1 MRAVATSSSALPRQ
15 ALLYVLV
22 GLAQLVLDTAVFVAS
37 TSLGAPVPAGNLA
50 GRIAGA
56 CLGFWLNGRW
66 TFAADGR
73 ARLQGRHLA
82 RFLVAWTLLTIVSTV
97 AVAQVAALAG
107 LQWSW
112 IAKPF
117 VEAVLALAG
126 FFVMRLFVYR

>member
-1 MRAVATSSSALPRQ
+1 MRDVPTPSSALPRQ
-15 ALLYVLV
+15 VLLYVLV

-37 TSLGAPVPAGNLA
+37 TALGTPVPAGNLA

-66 TFAADGR
+66 TFATDGR
-73 ARLQGRHLA
+73 SRLQGRHLA
-82 RFLVAWTLLTIVSTV
+82 RFLVAWSVLTVISTI
-97 AVAQVAALAG
+97 AVAQVAAAAG

-112 IAKPF
+112 LAKPF